1 MKKNFMIMALAS
13 VLMMPVSC
21 TKEMEAPQEPS
32 ANHGFDLVEMT
43 FDAVTE
49 GGKTKTTIDLSDG
62 SVAWTAGD
70 AVKFVWELAKE
81 VGSSVSEGLAEGDI
95 TKETASFTAE
105 VPSDFMKET
114 SDYSSRH
121 LYAVYPATIEHDYS
135 TGSYL
140 YVTVPDVQDGTFAN
154 SSISMAKWTYGKSLS
169 FTNLCGLLQVTVE
182 DDDVRRIVLETSTDV
197 AGKVSVGF
205 DNDVV
210 AVRKVEEGKK
220 TITVNVN
227 GKGTYYIAVLPSS
240 LEGFYVAL
248 YDENN
253 ELIGDKFTENT
264 LTVARKQVRRLG
276 VLATGFADRFY
287 VKADGT
293 GDGSNWTNAA
303 SWSSLVTKLQATNA
317 SLKVYM
323 AAGEYKTGSVAS
335 MGTVN
340 TSANVSIF
348 GGYADDAT
356 GYSIAGRD
364 YKTNVVVL
372 DADGKDRILV
382 IQRGAWKIDGLT
394 FKNAMRG
401 SNATDV
407 GSALMIEGDASSSF
421 VVNNCIFDSNQNLG
435 NKGGGAV
442 RVSNATVNMD
452 NCKFV
457 NNIANQFGSAIY
469 VGGTGVLNMIDC
481 SLSKNNVAT
490 YDGAIYVDANATLN
504 IDHCIFAENTATRR
518 AGAISAKGKVNAVNC
533 DFDSNVATT
542 DGGAIWMRD
551 GGVLKCNLCT
561 FRSNVAKGTG
571 NSNGGG
577 AIYVSETSKVYLN
590 RCFMAN
596 NSDQYNGHHVYANS
610 QNSYVGLNN
619 CVVRG
624 PWAVTKTQG
633 SLLQIKGFNVIVNST
648 IYCQTGSWGAI
659 SLGSK
664 TTNGCRVIND
674 IVINKSSAELS
685 FYSTSYY
692 MQVYNTI
699 YSKDKATT
707 EGCGMTYTNC
717 LAGASCRDGGNF
729 PAAASLWTTDGTQFN
744 LDGSRYIYVYP
755 WEGTTDAGEVKKTT
769 LANIKTLISGTANI
783 GSEFLK
789 WLESDELKVNGV
801 EALAMD
807 IRGKARNTAAMW
819 PGSYEEYT
827 ATANV
832 ENLNVK

>member
-81 VGSSVSEGLAEGDI
+81 VGSSVSEGLTEGDI

-105 VPSDFMKET
+105 VPSDFIKET

>member
-1 MKKNFMIMALAS
+1 MALAS

-81 VGSSVSEGLAEGDI
+81 VGSSVSEGLTEGDI

-105 VPSDFMKET
+105 VPSDFIKET